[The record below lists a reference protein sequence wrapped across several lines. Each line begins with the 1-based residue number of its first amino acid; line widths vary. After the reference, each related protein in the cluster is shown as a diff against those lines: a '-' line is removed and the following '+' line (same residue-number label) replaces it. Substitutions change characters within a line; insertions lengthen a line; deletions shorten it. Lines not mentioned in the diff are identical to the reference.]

1 MLWAIISSVVV
12 IYIYRQ
18 QDAERA
24 VPSAGSSADTLES
37 ELAALSAQVA
47 ALESRIAVTNDGG
60 IKP

>member
-18 QDAERA
+18 QDAESA

>member
-18 QDAERA
+18 QDAENA